1 MNMQAMKHNVYYGE
15 YSLSHW
21 IDLILSKNLIL
32 PEYQRIFVWDKK
44 KVRAFLDSLKNN
56 QFIPPITIGLFK
68 EGGKDINYIL
78 DGQQRLTSIIC
89 ALFDVFPKR
98 GKALDELSLMM
109 NENDDE
115 MDSEELQSF
124 ISWRFDQL
132 TSLGSSYD
140 EIKGKIPVE
149 RYDAFEHSLSTG
161 DFQNRYL
168 GFTYIV
174 PTVIDETEQQH
185 FYANVFRNINYRGER
200 LTDRES
206 RESLYFLNKTLTPFF
221 KADIGDF
228 MVVLPAS
235 KASLDFTRFVALLFQ
250 YHRDHS
256 SDNIAAGFG
265 SKKRIEEYY
274 ENFIASI
281 IEERDSDTFA
291 KFVEIFP
298 ELKYEERIKKL
309 KEQLQILKLPR
320 EYKSI
325 ITIDVYLF
333 GAIYYILLLD
343 KNIDFDKKSDLLS
356 ELSKASDEF
365 INVPTHKKSP
375 AALKYLRE
383 RIKSSIE
390 IYGKYVKA

>member
-1 MNMQAMKHNVYYGE
+1 MQSMKQNVYYGE

-21 IDLILSKNLIL
+21 IDLILSKNLLL

-44 KVRAFLDSLKNN
+44 KAGAFLDSLKNN
-56 QFIPPITIGLFK
+56 HFIPPITIGLFK
-68 EGGKDINYIL
+68 ENGKDINYIL
-78 DGQQRLTSIIC
+78 DGQQRLTSILC

-98 GKALDELSLMM
+98 GKDLTELSLLM

-115 MDSEELQSF
+115 VDPEELKSF

-132 TSLGSSYD
+132 TSLGSSY
-140 EIKGKIPVE
+140 EQIKGKIPAE
-149 RYDAFEHSLSTG
+149 LYDTFENNLSSG
-161 DFQNRYL
+161 DYQNRYL

-174 PTVIDETEQQH
+174 PSVNDETEQQH

-206 RESLYFLNKTLTPFF
+206 RESLYYLNKTLTPFF
-221 KADIGDF
+221 KADIGNF
-228 MVVLPAS
+228 IVTLPAS
-235 KASLDFTRFVALLFQ
+235 KASLDFTRFMALLFQ
-250 YHRDHS
+250 YHKEQS

-281 IEERDSDTFA
+281 IGERDSDTFS
-291 KFVEIFP
+291 KFVDIFP
-298 ELKYEERIKKL
+298 ELKYEARIKNL
-309 KEQLQILKLPR
+309 KEQLQILELPR

-325 ITIDVYLF
+325 INIDVYLF

-343 KNIDFDKKSDLLS
+343 KIIDSDKKLNLLS
-356 ELSKASDEF
+356 ELSKKSDEF
-365 INVPTHKKSP
+365 INVPTHKKTP

-390 IYGKYVKA
+390 IYRKYVKA